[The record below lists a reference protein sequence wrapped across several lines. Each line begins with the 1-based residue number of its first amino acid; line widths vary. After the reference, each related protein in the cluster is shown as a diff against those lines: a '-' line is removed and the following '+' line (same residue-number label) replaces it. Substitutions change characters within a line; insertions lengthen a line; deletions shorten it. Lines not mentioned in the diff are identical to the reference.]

1 MIRFFIII
9 VFLYLFSE
17 LKAQEDVTALKKVV
31 STTKNDSVKLEAYWL
46 LAKSYRP
53 FNQAISRQYI
63 DTIQTSINEYKKINK
78 KLLHYHLLYKANS
91 LTTLA
96 NIELINDNLDE
107 SIKLNLQCAK
117 IYEQLNDERL
127 LSVSLSNVGA
137 IFVISGKLHD
147 AVIYLKKSMII
158 TRDIYNTYPDNSA
171 MQISMAESFVN
182 LGAVYSKLSNTDSV
196 SRVPYADTSIYFY
209 ENALQLY
216 LKNRDENGIAFC
228 YTGMVTGYRMKKDFN
243 RALFY
248 GNRSLEIFRKL
259 GDEAEMSQTY
269 INLSDI
275 YFDTRNFNKALKYA
289 DSVEMICLRHDLYE
303 NLLYIYET
311 KMLSYE
317 ILKDVR
323 NQLTYFKKF
332 RKLKDSLNFVN
343 NTVSIE
349 ELKTQYETEKKEKEI
364 FKLSK
369 DNKIQDLQLDKESE
383 TRNRLIIIIISIV
396 LVLLLLA
403 LLIFFLMR
411 TVSERKT
418 AYVKLQEKNIEIQNQ
433 SEKLSDQ
440 AKILSRYQSQMS
452 TDFIFESL
460 GSIKELVLND
470 KSDKT
475 IQQLQ
480 LFSKLMRETLNN
492 SEKENITL
500 EAEIAYLKTYL
511 EFEQQRLNNMVDLVL
526 DLPEDT
532 DEILMPPMMLQPLIE
547 NIIKLIAEKKI
558 NNPTIHL
565 FISAEKEILKIK
577 MNYHIILGPDDI
589 ESNQIEHTIDM
600 IRHRIEILFNAL
612 KKEIKPDYFI
622 TRSVSE
628 LALSPEV
635 EFCLPLI
642 YKY

>member
-9 VFLYLFSE
+9 VFLILFYE
-17 LKAQEDVTALKKVV
+17 LKAQEDITTLKKVV

-63 DTIQTSINEYKKINK
+63 DTIQTSINEYKKTNK
-78 KLLHYHLLYKANS
+78 KLRHYHLLYKANS

-107 SIKLNLQCAK
+107 SIKINLRCAK

-137 IFVISGKLHD
+137 IFVISGKLRD
-147 AVIYLKKSMII
+147 AVMYLKKSMII
-158 TRDIYNTYPDNSA
+158 TRDIYNKYPDNTA

-182 LGAVYSKLSNTDSV
+182 LGAAYSKLSNTDSV
-196 SRVPYADTSIYFY
+196 SRVAYADTSINFY
-209 ENALQLY
+209 ENALHLY
-216 LKNRDENGIAFC
+216 LKNKDENGIAFC
-228 YTGMVTGYRMKKDFN
+228 YTGMVTGYRMKKDFK

-248 GNRSLEIFRKL
+248 GDKSLKIFRRL

-275 YFDTRNFNKALKYA
+275 YFDTRNFNKVLRYA
-289 DSVEMICLRHDLYE
+289 DSVEMICLRHNLYE

-317 ILKDVR
+317 ILKDVK

-332 RKLKDSLNFVN
+332 RKLKDSLNLIN
-343 NTVSIE
+343 NAVSIE

-364 FKLSK
+364 FRLNK

-383 TRNRLIIIIISIV
+383 TKNRLIILIISIM

-411 TVSERKT
+411 TVAERKT

-452 TDFIFESL
+452 TGFIFDAL
-460 GSIKELVLND
+460 GSIKGLVVND
-470 KSDKT
+470 KTDKA

-480 LFSKLMRETLNN
+480 SFSKLMRETLNN
-492 SEKENITL
+492 SEKEIITL
-500 EAEIAYLKTYL
+500 ETEISYLKTYL
-511 EFEQQRLNNMVDLVL
+511 EFERKRLDKKIEFVL
-526 DLPEDT
+526 ALPEDI
-532 DEILMPPMMLQPLIE
+532 DEILLPPMMLQPLIE
-547 NIIKLIAEKKI
+547 NIIKLTSDKKI
-558 NNPTIHL
+558 DVCRIDL
-565 FISAEKEILKIK
+565 FISAKKEVLKVK
-577 MNYHIILGPDDI
+577 MNYHIILDADDTAIYKI
-589 ESNQIEHTIDM
+589 ERTLDM
-600 IRHRIEILFNAL
+600 IRYRIEVLFNTL

-622 TRSVSE
+622 TKSESE
-628 LALSPEV
+628 LALGHEV

>member
-1 MIRFFIII
+1 MKC
-9 VFLYLFSE
+9 FLRCILFLLLVSD
-17 LKAQEDVTALKKVV
+17 LRAQEDVVALKNIIA
-31 STTKNDSVKLEAYWL
+31 TTKDDSTRLEAYWL
-46 LAKSYRP
+46 LAKTYRP
-53 FNQAISRQYI
+53 IDQSISRQYI
-63 DTIQTSINEYKKINK
+63 DTIQKNINEYKKINK

-96 NIELINDNLDE
+96 NIELLNDNLDE
-107 SIKLNLQCAK
+107 SIKINLQCAK
-117 IYEQLNDERL
+117 MYEQLNDERL

-158 TRDIYNTYPDNSA
+158 TRDIYKAYPDNSA

-209 ENALQLY
+209 ESALQLY
-216 LKNRDENGIAFC
+216 LKNKDENGIAFC
-228 YTGMVTGYRMKKDFN
+228 YTGMVTGYRMKKDFK

-248 GNRSLEIFRKL
+248 GNRSLEIFRRL

-317 ILKDVR
+317 ILKDVK
-323 NQLTYFKKF
+323 NQLAYFKKF
-332 RKLKDSLNFVN
+332 RQLKDSLNIVN

-349 ELKTQYETEKKEKEI
+349 ELKTQYETERKGNEI
-364 FKLSK
+364 VKLSK
-369 DNKIQDLQLDKESE
+369 DNKIQELQLEKASE
-383 TRNRLIIIIISIV
+383 TKNRLITIIISIV

-411 TVSERKT
+411 TVAERKR
-418 AYVKLQEKNIEIQNQ
+418 AYLKLQEKNIEIQNQ
-433 SEKLSDQ
+433 SEKLSEQ
-440 AKILSRYQSQMS
+440 SKVLSRYQSQMS
-452 TDFIFESL
+452 TDFIFAAL
-460 GSIKELVLND
+460 GSIKDLVVND
-470 KSDKT
+470 ETEKT
-475 IQQLQ
+475 VQQLQ
-480 LFSKLMRETLNN
+480 VFSKLMRETLNS
-492 SEKENITL
+492 SEKENISL
-500 EAEIAYLKTYL
+500 ETEIKYLQTYIG
-511 EFEQQRLNNMVDLVL
+511 FEQKRLNSKINFIL
-526 DLPEDT
+526 DLPDDT
-532 DEILMPPMMLQPLIE
+532 DELLLPPMMLQPLIE
-547 NIIKLIAEKKI
+547 NIIKLAVEKKI
-558 NNPTIHL
+558 NNSQIDL
-565 FISAEKEILKIK
+565 FMSAEKETLRVKV
-577 MNYHIILGPDDI
+577 NYHIVLQPDDI
-589 ESNQIEHTIDM
+589 AIYKIERSLNI
-600 IRHRIEILFNAL
+600 IRHRIEMLFNAL
-612 KKEIKPDYFI
+612 KKEMLPNYFI
-622 TRSVSE
+622 SKPASE
-628 LALSPEV
+628 LALKPEI